1 MGAKGP
7 WKGVCGAL
15 PSSHA
20 HAGHHS
26 ADGPACGTSID
37 LQPSRALS
45 AFCLVACCHRAG
57 RADGAGPGQL
67 TFPQAPPS
75 GISSGLGK
83 PDGCMDTGTRTSQA
97 RIRAVGC
104 LSPLAGLGSCSA
116 FPGMASECQTLGLGF
131 PVLSTSSKSSRG
143 VRFLLSHEL
152 KDSAGGEGEA
162 HPTDKEQRKEAFRTL
177 SPRGQRWSQA
187 RTSQFLKGLDAG
199 ATPGPPFLA
208 ASSRSPIT
216 ENSTVL

>member
-1 MGAKGP
+1 MGAEGP

-97 RIRAVGC
+97 RIRAVGLPVPTGWLGVLFRLPRNGFRMSDSWARLPC
-104 LSPLAGLGSCSA
+104 SVYILEILSWCPFPLK
-116 FPGMASECQTLGLGF
+116 P
-131 PVLSTSSKSSRG
+131 
-143 VRFLLSHEL
+143 
-152 KDSAGGEGEA
+152 
-162 HPTDKEQRKEAFRTL
+162 
-177 SPRGQRWSQA
+177 
-187 RTSQFLKGLDAG
+187 
-199 ATPGPPFLA
+199 
-208 ASSRSPIT
+208 
-216 ENSTVL
+216 